1 MKEKKGKKRRG
12 GGGKGERKRRVREF
26 WNEYELSLASLAF
39 WASD

>member
-1 MKEKKGKKRRG
+1 MKEKKKKEKKG
-12 GGGKGERKRRVREF
+12 GGGGERKRRVREF